1 MGQRG
6 DVSLFYRHSS
16 QQILTLLAELAASE
30 PLPVYYLHVC
40 YNIKEKQA
48 TDRQTDSRSTQLQL
62 LVYRKKDRK
71 YERKFSRFF

>member
-40 YNIKEKQA
+40 YNIKEK
-48 TDRQTDSRSTQLQL
+48 TSDRQA
-62 LVYRKKDRK
+62 DRQQ
-71 YERKFSRFF
+71 EHTVAAIGL